1 MTSMPA
7 SRNARAITLA
17 PRSCPS
23 NPGLAT
29 STRIRLFIH
38 SDRARLLIGAEHI
51 PQSVTDFTER
61 CVSANSVQNVRHGIL
76 RTLSRTP
83 QGVQRPGHSRLIP
96 PRPQR
101 RQLSYLAFIRCL
113 IDLKDLDGFLAI
125 RLERIDTH
133 DNLITS
139 FNFALVAVARVG
151 DFALWEPALD
161 GGDHAA
167 HRVDAADVIPG
178 GFLRC
183 GGKMLAKIPA

>member
-29 STRIRLFIH
+29 STRIRLFIQ

-139 FNFALVAVARVG
+139 FNLPLVAVAGLG
-151 DFALWEPALD
+151 DFPLGKSLLD
-161 GGDHAA
+161 GRDHAP
-167 HRVDAADVIPG
+167 HFVDAADVLARG
-178 GFLRC
+178 LLRRA
-183 GGKMLAKIPA
+183 GVMLQ

>member
-7 SRNARAITLA
+7 SRRARAITLA

-29 STRIRLFIH
+29 STRIRLFIQ
-38 SDRARLLIGAEHI
+38 SDCARLLIGAEHI

-61 CVSANSVQNVRHGIL
+61 CVSADSVQNIRHRIL
-76 RTLSRTP
+76 RTLGRAP
-83 QGVQRPGHSRLIP
+83 QGVQRPGHSRPIP

-101 RQLSYLAFIRCL
+101 RQLTHLTLMRCL

-139 FNFALVAVARVG
+139 FNLPLVAVARVG
-151 DFALWEPALD
+151 DFAL
-161 GGDHAA
+161 
-167 HRVDAADVIPG
+167 
-178 GFLRC
+178 
-183 GGKMLAKIPA
+183 GKPEL